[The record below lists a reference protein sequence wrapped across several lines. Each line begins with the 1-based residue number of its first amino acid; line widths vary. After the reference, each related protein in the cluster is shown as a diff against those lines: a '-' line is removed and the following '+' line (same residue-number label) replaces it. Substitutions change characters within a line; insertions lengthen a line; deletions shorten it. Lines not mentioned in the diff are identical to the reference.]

1 MSADRRGNL
10 EEPVLI
16 EGEADGGGV
25 VEGDEGG
32 RLEDQAGH
40 AAGLQAAPHPSLLL
54 HINRGQ
60 SAHTKSVLWMRIQNL
75 VLYSAILWF
84 WIRIRKW
91 IRIHTGK
98 QKNKLEAKCVRLKQ
112 CSGAGAARFRA
123 VPEPIF

>member
-40 AAGLQAAPHPSLLL
+40 AAGLQAAPHPSFLL

-60 SAHTKSVLWMRIQNL
+60 SAHTKSVLWRMRIQ
-75 VLYSAILWF
+75 IWF
-84 WIRIRKW
+84 FIQQFCGFGSVSENGSGS
-91 IRIHTGK
+91 T
-98 QKNKLEAKCVRLKQ
+98 QVNKK
-112 CSGAGAARFRA
+112 
-123 VPEPIF
+123 IN